1 MFNILHKITYKDLKD
16 PKLGRWLDKRF
27 YANVEPKE
35 KSAEEKRYAM
45 IKLQETLEWGQDF
58 NRHYPTDPQNAFFY
72 VRNRTHSYPRGNL
85 QGRASFSYIW
95 PKFFETFPL
104 GEIWL
109 IDLSYDKWFY
119 PMWDNGK
126 KLADMNNINLQ
137 KDNVFQPQEATG
149 FSGESFPLIALSFME
164 TCVFPYLTALYSHTS
179 PTSNLVFLYIPDR
192 TFNYSILNTDT
203 TFSKMFFSIGL
214 DSIYSDEEAF
224 DTYGSKFEADIRD
237 INPIKLKNFFDWFI
251 HRVGE
256 TMQYILEIEDPEERE
271 KVAMTLNRAIW
282 DAQIAICSEIPYVS
296 KTHFFGVVDKIS
308 NIMEREDTTG
318 QSDSKRFLELMKTDF
333 IRDTLGSLY
342 EKKNDP
348 IQKYLLEITNNTAN
362 YLEEEKY
369 TPEDL
374 RDIRNSIHGYNIRN
388 WSKISKRSGELTNNI
403 ALLSLPLILYLI
415 SSPLTQTNA
424 KTNQTR

>member
-1 MFNILHKITYKDLKD
+1 M
-16 PKLGRWLDKRF
+16 RWLDKRF
-27 YANVEPKE
+27 YADVDFKG
-35 KSAEEKRYAM
+35 KSEEEKRYAV
-45 IKLQETLEWGQDF
+45 IKLQETLEWGEDF
-58 NRHYPTDPQNAFFY
+58 KQYYPTDPRDAFFY
-72 VRNRTHSYPRGNL
+72 IRNKTHRYPRGNL
-85 QGRASFSYIW
+85 QGRASFNYIW

-126 KLADMNNINLQ
+126 KLANMKNISLQ
-137 KDNVFQPQEATG
+137 KDNVFQPLQATG

-164 TCVFPYLTALYSHTS
+164 TCIFPYLTALYSHTA

-203 TFSKMFFSIGL
+203 TFTKMFFSIGL
-214 DSIYSDEEAF
+214 DSVYSDNEAF
-224 DTYGSKFEADIRD
+224 DAYGSKFEADIRD

-256 TMQYILEIEDPEERE
+256 TMEYILAIEDAEERE

-282 DAQIAICSEIPYVS
+282 DAQIAICSEIPYIS

-308 NIMEREDTTG
+308 NIMERGNTTRNAE
-318 QSDSKRFLELMKTDF
+318 SKRFLELMGTDF
-333 IRDTLGSLY
+333 IRKKLGSLY

-348 IQKYLLEITNNTAN
+348 IHKYLLKITNNTAN
-362 YLEEEKY
+362 YLEAERY
-369 TPEDL
+369 TAEDL

-388 WSKISKRSGELTNNI
+388 WSQLSKRSGELTNNI
-403 ALLSLPLILYLI
+403 ALLSFPLILYLI
-415 SSPLTQTNA
+415 LSLSTQTNA
-424 KTNQTR
+424 KAK